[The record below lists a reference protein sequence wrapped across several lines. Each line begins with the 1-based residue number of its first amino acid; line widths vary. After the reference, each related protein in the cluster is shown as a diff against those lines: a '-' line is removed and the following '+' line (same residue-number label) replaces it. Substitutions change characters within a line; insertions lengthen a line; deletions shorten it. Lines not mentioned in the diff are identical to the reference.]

1 MENLLTGGIST
12 SLLFSVFEAWYVSEH
27 RDAKRLNPDWIQDTF
42 STSTFAN
49 GLIAIAAGI
58 VANFL
63 AETLGLGPCAPFI
76 VAILPCLVC
85 YFVVTTYWDENHG
98 DRNVDIIGG
107 YKSGLAIIFDDSN
120 ILCIG
125 IVQSIVESSMYIFV
139 FLWTPVL
146 SEGKTHHIGT
156 WCTVKLMNSFCFVDG
171 SSKFSL
177 SLQETI
183 SPHSA

>member
-1 MENLLTGGIST
+1 MWINLSAGGIST

-27 RDAKRLNPDWIQDTF
+27 RDAKKLNPDWIQDTF

-49 GLIAIAAGI
+49 GLIAIAAGV

-63 AETLGLGPCAPFI
+63 AETLSLGPRAPFAA
-76 VAILPCLVC
+76 AILSFWVC
-85 YFVVTTYWDENHG
+85 YFVVTSFWDENHG
-98 DRNVDIIGG
+98 DRNVDIMGG

-120 ILCIG
+120 ILCVG

-146 SEGKTHHIGT
+146 SEGRTYHIST
-156 WCTVKLMNSFCFVDG
+156 YVLC
-171 SSKFSL
+171 
-177 SLQETI
+177 
-183 SPHSA
+183 